1 MVILAIALAGG
12 VGACLRWLVSAW
24 LDQSR
29 RRGTGTGVVNLVG
42 AFALGLLVA
51 LSDVG
56 RIDSFWGLVLG
67 TGFLG
72 ALTTFSTWMIETLE
86 ESRQGATSV
95 WLRILPLTVAGIAL
109 AWIGTQVGGGLN

>member
-12 VGACLRWLVSAW
+12 IGACLRWLVTAW
-24 LDQSR
+24 LDGR
-29 RRGTGTGVVNLVG
+29 NRRGTGTGVVNLLG
-42 AFALGLLVA
+42 AFALGLVLA
-51 LSDVG
+51 LTDAG
-56 RIDSFWGLVLG
+56 RIDSSWALVLG

-72 ALTTFSTWMIETLE
+72 AFTTFSTWMIETLE
-86 ESRQGATSV
+86 ESGQRAGSV